1 MSRRVVITGI
11 GLVTPVGNDTA
22 STWEALCAG
31 RSGIAPITSFD
42 ASDQEVRFAGEVKG
56 FDPAPYFQNRKEI
69 RRNDPFV
76 HFALAA
82 SRQALDDAGFAVTED
97 NADDVGVLI
106 GSGVGGLATLHEQF
120 RTLFERG
127 PDRISPFF
135 VTMFVSDM
143 AAGYVSIALGARGPN
158 FSPVSACATGANA
171 IGEAAEMI
179 RHGRATA
186 MLAGG
191 AEAGI
196 TPIAMAAFAN
206 MHALSR
212 RNDDPAGA
220 SRPFD
225 ADRDGFVMGSGAGIL
240 LLEEEEHARARG
252 ARIYAELAGYAT
264 TADAH
269 HIVEPAPGGA
279 GLARAIHLALADARV
294 APEAVGY
301 VNAHGTG
308 TVLNDE
314 RETQALKAAFGPH
327 ARTLAIS
334 STKSMIGHTF
344 GAAGAIEAAVTALS
358 VARGVLT
365 PTINLERPDPACDLD
380 YVPNVARERRVETAI
395 SNSMGFGGHN
405 AVLVLR
411 RYARVFQLSR

>member
-31 RSGIAPITSFD
+31 RSGIEPITSFD
-42 ASDQEVRFAGEVKG
+42 TSDQEVRFAGEVKG
-56 FDPAPYFQNRKEI
+56 FDPAPYFENRKEV
-69 RRNDPFV
+69 RRNDPFI
-76 HFALAA
+76 HLALCAA
-82 SRQALDDAGFAVTED
+82 RQALGDAGFGITEE
-97 NADDVGVLI
+97 NADQVGVLI
-106 GSGVGGLATLHEQF
+106 GSGVGGIATLHDQF
-120 RTLFERG
+120 KTLFERG
-127 PDRISPFF
+127 PSRISPFF
-135 VTMFVSDM
+135 ITMFVPDM
-143 AAGYVSIALGARGPN
+143 AAGYLSIALGARGPN
-158 FSPVSACATGANA
+158 FATVSACATGANA

-191 AEAGI
+191 TESGI
-196 TPIAMAAFAN
+196 TPIAIAAFTS

-212 RNDDPAGA
+212 RNDEPARA

-225 ADRDGFVMGSGAGIL
+225 AERDGFVMGEGSGIL

-252 ARIYAELAGYAT
+252 ANVYAELTGYAT
-264 TADAH
+264 TGDGY

-279 GLARAIHLALADARV
+279 GLARAIRLALLDAGLS
-294 APEAVGY
+294 AGDVGY
-301 VNAHGTG
+301 INAHGTS
-308 TVLNDE
+308 TRLNDE
-314 RETQALKAAFGPH
+314 RETEAIKAVFGEH
-327 ARTLAIS
+327 AYALAIS

-358 VARGVLT
+358 LKRGVLT
-365 PTINLERPDPACDLD
+365 PTINLECPDPACDLD
-380 YVPNVARERRVETAI
+380 YVPNVARECRVDVAI

-405 AVLVLR
+405 AVLVFS
-411 RYARVFQLSR
+411 RYGS

>member
-42 ASDQEVRFAGEVKG
+42 ASDQDVRFAGEVKG
-56 FDPAPYFQNRKEI
+56 FDPTPYFENRKEV

-76 HFALAA
+76 HLALCAT
-82 SRQALDDAGFAVTED
+82 RQALADAEFTITDE
-97 NADDVGVLI
+97 NADSVGVLI
-106 GSGVGGLATLHEQF
+106 GSGVGGIATLHDQF
-120 RTLFERG
+120 HTLFERG
-127 PDRISPFF
+127 PSRISPFF
-135 VTMFVSDM
+135 ITMFVSDM
-143 AAGYVSIALGARGPN
+143 AAGYVSIAVGARGPN

-179 RHGRATA
+179 RHGRVRA

-191 AEAGI
+191 AESGI
-196 TPIAMAAFAN
+196 TPIAVAAFAN

-212 RNDDPAGA
+212 RNDDPARA

-225 ADRDGFVMGSGAGIL
+225 QGRDGFVMGEGAGIL

-252 ARIYAELAGYAT
+252 ARVYAELAGYAT
-264 TADAH
+264 TSDAY

-279 GLARAIHLALADARV
+279 GLARAIRLALADARL
-294 APEAVGY
+294 AAEDVGY
-301 VNAHGTG
+301 VNAHGTS
-308 TVLNDE
+308 TRLNDE
-314 RETQALKAAFGPH
+314 RETEALKTVFGAH
-327 ARTLAIS
+327 AHALAVS

-344 GAAGAIEAAVTALS
+344 GAAGAIEAGVTALS
-358 VARGVLT
+358 VERGVLT
-365 PTINLERPDPACDLD
+365 PTINLECPDPACNLD
-380 YVPNVARERRVETAI
+380 YVPNVAREQRVEVAI
-395 SNSMGFGGHN
+395 SDSMGFGGHN
-405 AVLVLR
+405 AVLVMR
-411 RYARVFQLSR
+411 RYRPEPRSL